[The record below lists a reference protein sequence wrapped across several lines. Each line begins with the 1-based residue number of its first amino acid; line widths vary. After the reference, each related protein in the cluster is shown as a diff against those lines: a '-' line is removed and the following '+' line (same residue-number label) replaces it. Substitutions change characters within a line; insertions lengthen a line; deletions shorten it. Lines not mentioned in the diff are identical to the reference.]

1 MSQEIRAGIRLGLN
15 DQFSPGIRNAG
26 LSLDGFKNRAVG
38 VAEGVGK
45 AFSGLG
51 GTLASVGVGIGAAA
65 LIRESIGFQDSVT
78 RIATSAGAFGDEA
91 DELGRRLL
99 QVSFDARVPV
109 QELTA
114 FATAAAESAVSIGD
128 ISENMPFMA
137 DAIQGLGIS
146 GAEAG
151 KLLSLFLDRGADA
164 DTLREKLNN
173 LTEIGGRLGNVSL
186 PDFLRYLPSMLEAG
200 GTADLRGLE
209 DTYIAVNTL
218 RMGTDRATQAAYLY
232 RAAMADFARPEV
244 REAIFRYM
252 QFDVGDADAGGLRSF
267 AEIMERLSEFA
278 ESVGGTGD
286 FRQGLNVSEATIR
299 ALRIYNNH
307 FEDTLRNVGELGDT
321 SDAVAKRAA
330 QNADTIQGS
339 LNQLRTAASEFANS
353 TLIRPV
359 EWLSELLSRNP
370 DGMRN
375 AVRGL
380 GVALVA
386 LTG

>member
-65 LIRESIGFQDSVT
+65 LVRETIGFQDSVT

-91 DELGRRLL
+91 GELERRLHE
-99 QVSFDARVPV
+99 VAFASRVPV
-109 QELTA
+109 LELTA
-114 FATAAAESAVSIGD
+114 FAMAAAESAVSIGD

-151 KLLSLFLDRGADA
+151 KLLSLFLNRGADA
-164 DTLREKLNN
+164 DTLREKLNDIV
-173 LTEIGGRLGNVSL
+173 EICARLGNVSI
-186 PDFLRYLPSMLEAG
+186 PEVLRYLSSLLEES
-200 GTADLRGLE
+200 GTAGL
-209 DTYIAVNTL
+209 DGVNDIVIAVNML
-218 RMGTDRATQAAYLY
+218 RMGTDDARRAMYQY
-232 RAAMADFARPEV
+232 RAAMRDFARPEV
-244 REAIFRYM
+244 REAVYRHVR
-252 QFDVGDADAGGLRSF
+252 FDVGDANAGELKSF
-267 AEIMERLSEFA
+267 AEIMGALTDFA
-278 ESVGGTGD
+278 EEGHSVDYFGRAFHLSD
-286 FRQGLNVSEATIR
+286 ATIR
-299 ALRIYNNH
+299 TFWLFGNH
-307 FEDTLRNVGELGDT
+307 FEDTVERLGELGDT
-321 SDAVAKRAA
+321 SDAVAMRAA